1 VRVDLVE
8 QTGTFTK
15 RHPWEVARAE
25 FFLRL
30 LSRRGLLD
38 TGTNWLD
45 VGAGDAW
52 FAGQLRR
59 LLSPAASLTC
69 WDINYSHEDIAT
81 RGEEGMTLVAD
92 RPTDRFDRVIML
104 DVIEHVD
111 EDVDFLHGIV
121 NDLLAEDA
129 VVLVS
134 VPAYP
139 ALFSSHDR
147 TLRHCRRYSPG
158 ECRRLLE
165 GSGLSVIAEGG
176 LFHSLLPLRVGQV
189 LLERARAPK
198 SPSEGIGNWQAGATT
213 TRAITRALITDGK
226 LSLALSQRGLS
237 LPGLSYWALCS
248 TKSPAS
254 PAGEAV

>member
-104 DVIEHVD
+104 DVIEHV
-111 EDVDFLHGIV
+111 
-121 NDLLAEDA
+121 DA

>member
-1 VRVDLVE
+1 MRVDLVE

-38 TGTNWLD
+38 TAMDWLD

-59 LLSPAASLTC
+59 LLPPAANVTC
-69 WDINYSHEDIAT
+69 WDINYSEEDLAT
-81 RGEEGMTLVAD
+81 GGEEGLTLVAD

-111 EDVDFLHGIV
+111 EDVDFVQDIV
-121 NDLLAEDA
+121 SDLLTEDA

-134 VPAYP
+134 VPAHP

-147 TLRHCRRYSPG
+147 TLRHRRRYSPG
-158 ECRRLLE
+158 ACRRLLQ

-189 LLERARAPK
+189 LLERVRAPK
-198 SPSEGIGNWQAGATT
+198 TRSEGIGNWQAGATT
-213 TRAITRALITDGK
+213 TRAVTRALITDGK

-248 TKSPAS
+248 KKSTAS
-254 PAGEAV
+254 PAGGAV

>member
-1 VRVDLVE
+1 VDLVE
-8 QTGTFTK
+8 QAGTFTK

-59 LLSPAASLTC
+59 LLSPAANLTC
-69 WDINYSHEDIAT
+69 WDINYSQKDLAT
-81 RGEEGMTLVAD
+81 RGEEGMIFVAD

-111 EDVDFLHGIV
+111 EDVDFVHGIV

-134 VPAYP
+134 VPANP

-147 TLRHCRRYSPG
+147 TLSHCRRYSPG
-158 ECRRLLE
+158 ECRRLLQ

-189 LLERARAPK
+189 LLERIRPPR
-198 SPSEGIGNWQAGATT
+198 SPSDGIGNWQAGAAT
-213 TRAITRALITDGK
+213 TRAITRALITDGR
-226 LSLALSQRGLS
+226 LSLALSQRGIS

-248 TKSPAS
+248 AS
-254 PAGEAV
+254 